1 MKKDLLQEKEEL
13 LKESKAKLNTM
24 DNIKTQIEILVKVCK
39 NSDAI
44 TAYSSRG
51 QIAVD
56 VQKKVD
62 ELALPIP
69 TVKADTPG

>member
-39 NSDAI
+39 
-44 TAYSSRG
+44 
-51 QIAVD
+51 
-56 VQKKVD
+56 
-62 ELALPIP
+62 IP
-69 TVKADTPG
+69 TRLLHTHPADRLLLMCKRK